1 MYNYAVCSGP
11 YKYLT
16 GTNLSH
22 PLRFCPA
29 VPQPGKR
36 WPSKAEAQSRPL
48 MERQTDRILP
58 KGLTRQAVFYHFCY
72 PGQPARLSVP
82 IYYPFS
88 TFSIVYA
95 RTTHQQPPAGPDAEQ
110 RQPFPF
116 GSVPLHHWP
125 AVRASPWGGMRLSR
139 RESLPP
145 QKFISRVDFS
155 FFHSVKLI
163 LFLTVS
169 FQR

>member
-1 MYNYAVCSGP
+1 MP
-11 YKYLT
+11 
-16 GTNLSH
+16 H
-22 PLRFCPA
+22 PTRFCPTL
-29 VPQPGKR
+29 PQPGKR
-36 WPSKAEAQSRPL
+36 RPQKAGAQSRPL
-48 MERQTDRILP
+48 MEMQTDRILLFS
-58 KGLTRQAVFYHFCY
+58 GSQSGCFYHFCY
-72 PGQPARLSVP
+72 PGQPVCQSVP

-95 RTTHQQPPAGPDAEQ
+95 RTTHQQPPAGPDAGQ
-110 RQPFPF
+110 RQPFLF

-125 AVRASPWGGMRLSR
+125 TCEAGPWGGMRLSS

-145 QKFISRVDFS
+145 QKFISHVDFS
-155 FFHSVKLI
+155 FFHSLKLI